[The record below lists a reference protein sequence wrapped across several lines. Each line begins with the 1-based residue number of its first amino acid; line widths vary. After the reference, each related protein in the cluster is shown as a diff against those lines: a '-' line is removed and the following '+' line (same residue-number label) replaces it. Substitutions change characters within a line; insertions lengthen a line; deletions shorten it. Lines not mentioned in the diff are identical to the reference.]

1 MKKKVN
7 MGLPMLVGS
16 FLVGVCAGMPFSAI
30 LQSFISGTI
39 EPATLRVLGV
49 VILIMI
55 MGNLLGASGSLKRIN
70 ASLETFIKNK
80 RLTLIFPALLM
91 GLLPVPAGAML
102 SAPLVEESGSKMKLN
117 PEIKTFL
124 NYWFRHIFEFVW
136 PIYPG
141 IILAGTIL
149 NIPVYRLIMAQ
160 LPLALTSIAAGYL
173 LGLTKVPH
181 QKKISG
187 SEIGAIKGFSIF
199 LRHSWP
205 IIAII
210 VLVLI
215 IKLDIILSLSI
226 IVALA
231 AVTTRV
237 DRKKIPTILRDSLSW
252 QTILLIISVMVF
264 KKVLENSGVLP
275 LIPQLFSYLKISPLI
290 ALFSIP
296 FLIGIISGLGLVVVG
311 ISFPVLL
318 PIIGMD
324 NPNLTYAMLAYA
336 GGVSGY
342 LLSPFHLC
350 LVFSM
355 AYFKADFGKVW
366 KMTILPVACIGVVA
380 FTIVLI
386 KRFI

>member
-1 MKKKVN
+1 MKKKINV
-7 MGLPMLVGS
+7 GLPMLVGS
-16 FLVGVCAGMPFSAI
+16 FLVGVFLGMPFSAI
-30 LQSFISGTI
+30 LQSFIRGTI

-80 RLTLIFPALLM
+80 RLTLILPALLM

-149 NIPVYRLIMAQ
+149 NIPVYRLVMAQ

-296 FLIGIISGLGLVVVG
+296 FLIGITSGLGLVVVG

-350 LVFSM
+350 LVVSM

-366 KMTILPVACIGVVA
+366 KMTILPVACIGMAA
-380 FTIVLI
+380 FAIVLA
-386 KRFI
+386 KKFI